1 MNDHASVTALSD
13 AGIIAVVRAPSA
25 EGAIDAVAALVAGG
39 VVGIEITYS
48 TPDVAQVLIALADRH
63 GDDILLGAGTVL
75 TAAQAEEAVAAG
87 ARFLVSPG
95 IDDEVAGAMK
105 ATGATVMLGAVTPT
119 EVMRAT
125 RLGADAVKIFPGS
138 LVGPSYLKAL
148 RGPFPGLALMPT
160 GGVSV
165 DNVGQW
171 LAAGAFAVGAGGDLV
186 SAADIQAKRW
196 DAVTA
201 NAERFTAALATA
213 RAALAPA

>member
-1 MNDHASVTALSD
+1 MNDRASVPALSN

-39 VVGIEITYS
+39 VTGIEITYS
-48 TPDVAQVLIALADRH
+48 TPDVARVLTALAERH
-63 GDDILLGAGTVL
+63 GDGILLGAGTVL
-75 TAAQAEEAVAAG
+75 TTAQAEEAVASG

-105 ATGATVMLGAVTPT
+105 ATGATVMLGAVTPS

-148 RGPFPGLALMPT
+148 RGPFPELALMPT

-165 DNVGQW
+165 DNVGEW
-171 LAAGAFAVGAGGDLV
+171 LASGAFAVGAGGELV
-186 SAADIQAKRW
+186 SAADIRAERW
-196 DAVTA
+196 DVITS
-201 NAERFTAALATA
+201 NAQRFAAAFATA
-213 RAALAPA
+213 RDGLIPA

>member
-75 TAAQAEEAVAAG
+75 TTAQAEEAVAAG